1 MAEFRF
7 DMGVYCIQHC
17 CRNFHLLARSSP
29 KGEQDKRVSI
39 GMFQGEIS
47 RPDGSFNSSLVLM
60 FLISF
65 PQVVGFDSGL
75 VNWVRPYFAETPA
88 LLIAH

>member
-1 MAEFRF
+1 
-7 DMGVYCIQHC
+7 
-17 CRNFHLLARSSP
+17 
-29 KGEQDKRVSI
+29 
-39 GMFQGEIS
+39 MFQGEIS
-47 RPDGSFNSSLVLM
+47 RPDGSFNSSLFLM

-65 PQVVGFDSGL
+65 PQVVGFDSGT

>member
-1 MAEFRF
+1 
-7 DMGVYCIQHC
+7 
-17 CRNFHLLARSSP
+17 
-29 KGEQDKRVSI
+29 
-39 GMFQGEIS
+39 MFQGEIS